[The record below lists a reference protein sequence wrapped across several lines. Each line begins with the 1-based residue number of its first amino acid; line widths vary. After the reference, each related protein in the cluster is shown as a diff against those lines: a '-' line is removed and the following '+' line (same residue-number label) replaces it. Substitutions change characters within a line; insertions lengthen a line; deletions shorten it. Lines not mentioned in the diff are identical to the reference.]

1 MTIAYVFIAA
11 LLAAAI
17 YLFVRYFVR
26 ARRFAGE
33 QVIICP
39 ETGKQAMV
47 EVDAAHAAF
56 TSLLGQTDL
65 RLQSCWRWPI
75 EENCGQECLLQLDV
89 APNDCLVHS
98 VLEKWYRDKSCAFC
112 QRPFAESGLID
123 HKPALLNPE
132 GVTVEWKEIPI
143 SVVTEAME
151 TYLPVCWNCHVAQTF
166 RREHPDLVVDRTP
179 VTQVSANVLNLSFKS
194 DRPGQHL

>member
-11 LLAAAI
+11 FLAAAI

-47 EVDAAHAAF
+47 EVDAGHAAF

-65 RLQSCWRWPI
+65 RLQSCWRWPL
-75 EENCGQECLLQLDV
+75 EENCGQECLLQVD
-89 APNDCLVHS
+89 APDDCLVRS

-112 QRPFAESGLID
+112 RRPFTGVGLTD
-123 HKPALLNPE
+123 HKPALLNPD
-132 GVTVEWKEIPI
+132 GATVEWKDIPI

-151 TYLPVCWNCHVAQTF
+151 TYLPVCWNCHIAQTF
-166 RREHPDLVVDRTP
+166 RREHTDLVVDRTP
-179 VTQVSANVLNLSFKS
+179 VPTVSAQILNAPFKS
-194 DRPGQHL
+194 DRPGQRL